1 MESKLVFLL
10 SFLLLLFVFSCGLA
24 AWSTILDAPDRFDE
38 KIGFIGYGLMVMTAA
53 VSMIVGLLWPA
64 LRVNDVFGTLAI
76 TLAGLG
82 FIFILNRL
90 CAFLDRNSR
99 DSVEY

>member
-53 VSMIVGLLWPA
+53 VSMIGHY
-64 LRVNDVFGTLAI
+64 FGR
-76 TLAGLG
+76 AGLYLYLEPLMC
-82 FIFILNRL
+82 I
-90 CAFLDRNSR
+90 S
-99 DSVEY
+99 